1 MAIFTCK
8 KMTLTFH
15 KFFDQEKHHMTM
27 ASTGHLTN
35 VITTLGKLFS
45 TSKRIF

>member
-1 MAIFTCK
+1 MAIYTRK
-8 KMTLTFH
+8 RMTLTFH

-35 VITTLGKLFS
+35 AISTLGKLFS

>member
-1 MAIFTCK
+1 MAIYTRK

-27 ASTGHLTN
+27 SSTGHVTN
-35 VITTLGKLFS
+35 AISASGRVFS

>member
-1 MAIFTCK
+1 MAIYTRK

-27 ASTGHLTN
+27 ASTGHVTN
-35 VITTLGKLFS
+35 VILASGRVFG

>member
-1 MAIFTCK
+1 
-8 KMTLTFH
+8 MTLTFH

-27 ASTGHLTN
+27 VSTGRVTN
-35 VITTLGKLFS
+35 VITALGKLFS